1 MQSNFTMVY
10 QGFRKDS
17 LDSITLV
24 RSKGMTPHYRV
35 TRQVP
40 KTLGSYDI
48 AQFSSREAAFHWLG
62 HKPTQPKSK
71 KR

>member
-1 MQSNFTMVY
+1 MDAVFTTIY

-24 RSKGMTPHYRV
+24 RSKDLTPHYRV